1 MPQLI
6 ETPSVFMQEFGVPVV
21 FGAYSTTG
29 VLDSPDEDVVTGHSV
44 SRQYLLTYESVKL
57 PGLRNGSAITVS
69 GISYSVLSTHAVDD
83 GIFSSAR
90 LSR

>member
-1 MPQLI
+1 MPPLT
-6 ETPSVFMQEFGVPVV
+6 ETPSVFMQDFGVPVV
-21 FGAYSTTG
+21 FGSYTTTG

-44 SRQYLLTYESVKL
+44 SRQYALTYQTAAL
-57 PGLRNGSAITVS
+57 PGLGNGSVITVS
-69 GISYSVLSTHAVDD
+69 GITHTVLFTHATDD